1 MSEVQ
6 VDSKPLVVGSYDEI
20 SSLIHGNAEK
30 VVIRS
35 KVELETEE
43 EKALDGQLEIL
54 PSLTV
59 YHFNEEN
66 GMLEALQ
73 VQTKALDENGE
84 ETNQGGTYCSFGG
97 VLDTSDNLPHETIVG
112 ENGDISYEFTIEELL
127 KVIPGTA
134 VAAAEKLLG
143 TKLELD
149 ITPENVVVFQT
160 GKAEGQS
167 AKLVISA
174 IVEVTKEQ
182 LDALVKNEAFNKE
195 VLNQVGVAG
204 ISVGDIIASFNLEK
218 VIEDISTSLMTQHG
232 MDPLSATNLRLCV
245 QGSINKVLEA
255 ITYQNIREA
264 VKLRKAADELEA
276 ELSDTAEDVKKEE
289 VAE

>member
-1 MSEVQ
+1 MSEVKA
-6 VDSKPLVVGSYDEI
+6 DSKPLVVGSYDEI

-35 KVELETEE
+35 KVEYETEE

-59 YHFNEEN
+59 YHFDEDK

-73 VQTKALDENGE
+73 VQVKALDENGV

-112 ENGDISYEFTIEELL
+112 ENGEISYEFNIDELL

-134 VAAAEKLLG
+134 VAAAEHVLR
-143 TKLELD
+143 TKLDLN

-174 IVEVTKEQ
+174 IIEVSKEQ
-182 LDALVKNEAFNKE
+182 LEELFNSDLFDKE
-195 VLNQVGVAG
+195 VLNRVGCAG
-204 ISVGDIIASFNLEK
+204 INVGDIVTSFNLEK
-218 VIEDISTSLMTQHG
+218 VIETMSTSLMTQHG
-232 MDPLSATNLRLCV
+232 MDPLSVTNLRLCV

-255 ITYQNIREA
+255 ITYQNIRDA

-276 ELSDTAEDVKKEE
+276 DLKKADEALEE
-289 VAE
+289 KVAE